1 MALRCTRILTHGHIL
16 TKGEENLPETK
27 RTYGENAM
35 EETTLDRL
43 ELGQSAVICAI
54 DAESGVQRR
63 LLDLG
68 LIDGTKIETV
78 LLSPSA
84 DPKAY
89 RFRGA
94 VIALRNC
101 DAQRIRIRRL

>member
-1 MALRCTRILTHGHIL
+1 
-16 TKGEENLPETK
+16 
-27 RTYGENAM
+27 M

-43 ELGQSAVICAI
+43 ELGQSAVICSI
-54 DAESGVQRR
+54 DAENSERRR

-68 LIDGTKIETV
+68 LIDGTRIETV
-78 LLSPSA
+78 LLSPSS

-89 RFRGA
+89 CFRGA

-101 DAQRIRIRRL
+101 DARKIRIRPL

>member
-1 MALRCTRILTHGHIL
+1 
-16 TKGEENLPETK
+16 
-27 RTYGENAM
+27 M

-54 DAESGVQRR
+54 DAESGEHRR

-89 RFRGA
+89 CFRGA
-94 VIALRNC
+94 VIALRSE
-101 DAQRIRIRRL
+101 DARQILVQQS